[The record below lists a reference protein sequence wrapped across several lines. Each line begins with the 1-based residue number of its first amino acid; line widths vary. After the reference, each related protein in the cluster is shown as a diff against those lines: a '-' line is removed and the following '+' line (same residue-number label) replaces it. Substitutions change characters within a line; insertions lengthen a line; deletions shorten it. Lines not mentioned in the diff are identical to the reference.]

1 MNNKDEQIKAEG
13 VAKRSEWLKKNG
25 FDENGDTYVLIG
37 LDSYSIKNELKE
49 AGWKY
54 NKILRWH
61 SPSPTGYE
69 ENIYKVNWTEV
80 YTSSIWGEMYP
91 IQGSQQKID
100 SIIKAAMPAST
111 SEWIGEKGD
120 KISNLLVTLVS
131 IHGFQGKYGFSQVVK
146 FKTEEENV
154 LTWFTTVN
162 IKIAEGDNCILCGTI
177 KNLDTYNNEKI
188 TVMTRCKLSEVEK

>member
-13 VAKRSEWLKKNG
+13 ITKRSEWLKKNG
-25 FDENGDTYVLIG
+25 FNENGDTYVLIG

-54 NKILRWH
+54 NQTLRWH
-61 SPSPTGYE
+61 SPSPRGYE
-69 ENIYKVNWTEV
+69 ENVYKINWTEA

-91 IQGSQQKID
+91 IQGVQQKID
-100 SIIKAAMPAST
+100 NVIKEAMPAST

-120 KISNLLVTLVS
+120 KILNLPVTLVS
-131 IHGFQGKYGFSQVVK
+131 IRGFQGKYGFSQVIK

-162 IKIAEGDNCILCGTI
+162 IKIAEGDNCVLSGTI
-177 KNLDTYNNEKI
+177 KSLDTYNNEKI